1 MQHRYGKG
9 QAWFDAV
16 MVASLKYRILSQARP
31 FAPTALMIGNF
42 VTGIG
47 LLGPTAMLGEL
58 SAGLGVTI
66 REAGLL
72 ITFGAVMLC
81 ICSPLMSWLT
91 SRVERRRMFIGVSVV
106 VTLCNLAS
114 AFAPNYT
121 VLLAI
126 RLVMCIAAAPYTP
139 QAAGVVGMLV
149 PPEKRAS
156 SVAYVFLGWTL
167 AAAVGLPL
175 VTFIASRFGWREVY
189 GVVGVMS
196 CISLALLVWRI
207 PRGLFG
213 APVDLS
219 TWSSLARNRLVLL
232 LLSIT
237 TLQIA
242 GQFSI
247 FTFMAPLLERLAGA
261 GHDAAAS
268 VFAIYGV
275 CGFLGIMTATR
286 IVDNWGPLRT
296 SILSTSLVLA
306 GMSVWTFSAGHLAV
320 MALGV
325 AIWGLGFGAITSMQ
339 QVRLIMAAPAAGA
352 AAVSLNTSMLYVG
365 QAIGSGIGGLLFAG
379 GYFHASG
386 FVAMAF
392 LATALSAILWSRKLA
407 KRIAA

>member
-1 MQHRYGKG
+1 
-9 QAWFDAV
+9 
-16 MVASLKYRILSQARP
+16 
-31 FAPTALMIGNF
+31 MIGNF

-72 ITFGAVMLC
+72 ITFGAAMLC

-91 SRVERRRMFIGVSVV
+91 SRVERRHMLIGVIAVV
-106 VTLCNLAS
+106 AVCNLAS
-114 AFAPNYT
+114 AFAPNYA

-213 APVDLS
+213 VPVDLS
-219 TWSSLARNRLVLL
+219 TWSALARNRLVLL

-286 IVDNWGPLRT
+286 IVDTWGPLRT

-325 AIWGLGFGAITSMQ
+325 AIWGLGFGAIT
-339 QVRLIMAAPAAGA
+339 
-352 AAVSLNTSMLYVG
+352 
-365 QAIGSGIGGLLFAG
+365 
-379 GYFHASG
+379 
-386 FVAMAF
+386 
-392 LATALSAILWSRKLA
+392 
-407 KRIAA
+407 

>member
-1 MQHRYGKG
+1 
-9 QAWFDAV
+9 
-16 MVASLKYRILSQARP
+16 
-31 FAPTALMIGNF
+31 MIGNF

-91 SRVERRRMFIGVSVV
+91 SRIERRHMLIGVIAVV
-106 VTLCNLAS
+106 AVCNLAS
-114 AFAPNYT
+114 ALAPNYA

-149 PPEKRAS
+149 RPEKRGS

-175 VTFIASRFGWREVY
+175 VAFIASRFGWREVY
-189 GVVGVMS
+189 GCVGVMS
-196 CISLALLVWRI
+196 CISLVLLVWRI

-213 APVDLS
+213 ATVDLS

-237 TLQIA
+237 MLQIA

-247 FTFMAPLLERLAGA
+247 FTFMAPLLERLTGA

-286 IVDNWGPLRT
+286 IVDSWGPLRT
-296 SILSTSLVLA
+296 SILSTSLVLV
-306 GMSVWTFSAGHLAV
+306 GMTVWTLGAGHLPV

-339 QVRLIMAAPAAGA
+339 QVRLIMAAPPAGA
-352 AAVSLNTSMLYVG
+352 ASVSLNTSMLYVG
-365 QAIGSGIGGLLFAG
+365 QAIGSGIGGALFAG

-386 FVAMAF
+386 FVAMGF
-392 LATALSAILWSRKLA
+392 LTTALVAIVFSRRMSGRVA
-407 KRIAA
+407 

>member
-1 MQHRYGKG
+1 
-9 QAWFDAV
+9 
-16 MVASLKYRILSQARP
+16 
-31 FAPTALMIGNF
+31 MIGNF

-91 SRVERRRMFIGVSVV
+91 SRIERRHMLIGVIAVV
-106 VTLCNLAS
+106 AVCNLAS
-114 AFAPNYT
+114 ALAPNYA

-149 PPEKRAS
+149 PPEKRGG

-189 GVVGVMS
+189 GCVGVMS
-196 CISLALLVWRI
+196 CISLVLLVWRI

-237 TLQIA
+237 MLQIA

-286 IVDNWGPLRT
+286 IVDSWGPLRT

-306 GMSVWTFSAGHLAV
+306 GMTVWTLGAGHLPV

-339 QVRLIMAAPAAGA
+339 QVRLIMAAPSAGA
-352 AAVSLNTSMLYVG
+352 ASVSLNTSMLYVG
-365 QAIGSGIGGLLFAG
+365 QAIGSGIGGALFAG

-386 FVAMAF
+386 VVAMGF
-392 LATALSAILWSRKLA
+392 LTTALVAIAFSRKMSGRVA
-407 KRIAA
+407 

>member
-1 MQHRYGKG
+1 
-9 QAWFDAV
+9 
-16 MVASLKYRILSQARP
+16 
-31 FAPTALMIGNF
+31 MIGNF
-42 VTGIG
+42 VTGVG

-58 SAGLGVTI
+58 SADLGVTI

-91 SRVERRRMFIGVSVV
+91 SRIERRTMLISVIAV
-106 VTLCNLAS
+106 VAVCNLAS
-114 AFAPNYT
+114 AFAPNYG

-156 SVAYVFLGWTL
+156 NVAYVFLGWTL
-167 AAAVGLPL
+167 AAAVGLPM
-175 VTFIASRFGWREVY
+175 VTFIASHFGWREVY
-189 GVVGVMS
+189 GVVGVMN
-196 CISLALLVWRI
+196 CISLVLLVWRI

-219 TWSSLARNRLVLL
+219 TWSSLGRNRLVLL

-247 FTFMAPLLERLAGA
+247 FTFIVPLLERLAGA
-261 GHDAAAS
+261 GHNAAAI

-286 IVDNWGPLRT
+286 IVDHWGAFRT

-306 GMSVWTFSAGHLAV
+306 GMTVWTIGAGHLVA
-320 MALGV
+320 MACGV

-365 QAIGSGIGGLLFAG
+365 QAIGSGIGGVLFASG
-379 GYFHASG
+379 HFHASG
-386 FVAMAF
+386 YVAMVF
-392 LATALSAILWSRKLA
+392 LATALSAIVWSR
-407 KRIAA
+407 RIGRAAI

>member
-1 MQHRYGKG
+1 
-9 QAWFDAV
+9 
-16 MVASLKYRILSQARP
+16 
-31 FAPTALMIGNF
+31 MIGNF
-42 VTGIG
+42 VTGVG

-72 ITFGAVMLC
+72 ITFGAAMLC

-91 SRVERRRMFIGVSVV
+91 SRIERRTMLISVIAV
-106 VTLCNLAS
+106 VAVCNLAS

-156 SVAYVFLGWTL
+156 SVAYAFLGWTL
-167 AAAVGLPL
+167 AAAVGLPM
-175 VTFIASRFGWREVY
+175 VTFIASHFGWREVY

-196 CISLALLVWRI
+196 CISFALLVWRI
-207 PRGLFG
+207 PGGLFG

-247 FTFMAPLLERLAGA
+247 FTFIVPLLERLAGA
-261 GHDAAAS
+261 GHNAAAT
-268 VFAIYGV
+268 VFVIYGV

-286 IVDNWGPLRT
+286 IVDGWGPLRT

-306 GMSVWTFSAGHLAV
+306 GMSVWTFGAGHLVV
-320 MALGV
+320 MACGV

-365 QAIGSGIGGLLFAG
+365 QAIGSGIGGVLFAG
-379 GYFHASG
+379 GFFHSSG
-386 FVAMAF
+386 YVAMVF
-392 LATALSAILWSRKLA
+392 LTVALSAIIWSRRLS
-407 KRIAA
+407 RAAAV

>member
-1 MQHRYGKG
+1 
-9 QAWFDAV
+9 
-16 MVASLKYRILSQARP
+16 
-31 FAPTALMIGNF
+31 MIGNF

-91 SRVERRRMFIGVSVV
+91 SRIERRHMLIGVIAVV
-106 VTLCNLAS
+106 AVCNLAS
-114 AFAPNYT
+114 ALAPSYA

-149 PPEKRAS
+149 PPEKRGS

-167 AAAVGLPL
+167 AAAVGC
-175 VTFIASRFGWREVY
+175 
-189 GVVGVMS
+189 VGVMS
-196 CISLALLVWRI
+196 CISLVLLVWRI

-237 TLQIA
+237 MLQIA

-286 IVDNWGPLRT
+286 IVDSWGPLRT

-306 GMSVWTFSAGHLAV
+306 GMTVWTLGAGLLPV

-339 QVRLIMAAPAAGA
+339 QVRLIMAAPSAGA
-352 AAVSLNTSMLYVG
+352 ASVSLNTSMLYVG
-365 QAIGSGIGGLLFAG
+365 QAIGSGIGGALFAG

-386 FVAMAF
+386 FVAMGF
-392 LATALSAILWSRKLA
+392 LTTALVAIAFSRKMSGRVA
-407 KRIAA
+407 

>member
-1 MQHRYGKG
+1 
-9 QAWFDAV
+9 
-16 MVASLKYRILSQARP
+16 
-31 FAPTALMIGNF
+31 MIGNF

-72 ITFGAVMLC
+72 ITFGAAMLC

-91 SRVERRRMFIGVSVV
+91 SRVERRHMLIGVIAVV
-106 VTLCNLAS
+106 AVCNLAS
-114 AFAPNYT
+114 AFAPNYA

-189 GVVGVMS
+189 GVVSVMS
-196 CISLALLVWRI
+196 CISLVLLVWRI

-286 IVDNWGPLRT
+286 IVDTWGPLRT

-392 LATALSAILWSRKLA
+392 LATALSAILWSRRLA
-407 KRIAA
+407 TRIST

>member
-1 MQHRYGKG
+1 
-9 QAWFDAV
+9 
-16 MVASLKYRILSQARP
+16 
-31 FAPTALMIGNF
+31 MIGNF

-72 ITFGAVMLC
+72 ITFGAAMLC

-91 SRVERRRMFIGVSVV
+91 SRVERRHMLIGVIAVV
-106 VTLCNLAS
+106 AVCNLAS
-114 AFAPNYT
+114 AFAPNYA

-196 CISLALLVWRI
+196 CISLVLLVWRI

-286 IVDNWGPLRT
+286 IVDTWGPLRT

-392 LATALSAILWSRKLA
+392 LATALSAILWSRRLA
-407 KRIAA
+407 TRIST

>member
-1 MQHRYGKG
+1 
-9 QAWFDAV
+9 
-16 MVASLKYRILSQARP
+16 
-31 FAPTALMIGNF
+31 MIGNF
-42 VTGIG
+42 VTGVG
-47 LLGPTAMLGEL
+47 LLAPTAMLGEL
-58 SAGLGVTI
+58 SAGLGVSI

-91 SRVERRRMFIGVSVV
+91 SRMERRHLLLGVIAVV
-106 VTLCNLAS
+106 AVANLAS
-114 AFAPNYT
+114 AFAPNYA
-121 VLLAI
+121 VLLMI

-139 QAAGVVGMLV
+139 QAAGTVGMLV
-149 PPEKRAS
+149 SPDKRGS

-175 VTFIASRFGWREVY
+175 VAFIASRYGWREVY
-189 GVVGVMS
+189 ACVGVMS
-196 CISLALLVWRI
+196 CLSFVLLAWRL

-213 APVDLS
+213 VPVDLS
-219 TWSSLARNRLVLL
+219 TWSSLARNRLVVLL
-232 LLSIT
+232 LIIT
-237 TLQIA
+237 TLQIS
-242 GQFSI
+242 GQFAI

-261 GHDAAAS
+261 GHDAAAF

-286 IVDNWGPLRT
+286 IVDGWGALNT

-306 GMSVWTFSAGHLAV
+306 GMTVWGFGAGLLPV

-339 QVRLIMAAPAAGA
+339 QVRLIGAAPSAGA
-352 AAVSLNTSMLYVG
+352 ASVSLNTSMLYVG
-365 QAIGSGIGGLLFAG
+365 QAIGSGIGGALFAG

-386 FVAMAF
+386 FVAMGF
-392 LATALSAILWSRKLA
+392 LTMALVAIVFSRRMSGRVA
-407 KRIAA
+407 

>member
-1 MQHRYGKG
+1 
-9 QAWFDAV
+9 
-16 MVASLKYRILSQARP
+16 
-31 FAPTALMIGNF
+31 MIGNF
-42 VTGIG
+42 VTGVG
-47 LLGPTAMLGEL
+47 LLGPTAMLSEL

-91 SRVERRRMFIGVSVV
+91 SRIERRKMLIGVIAVV
-106 VTLCNLAS
+106 AICNLAS
-114 AFAPNYT
+114 AFATNYT
-121 VLLAI
+121 MLLAI

-149 PPEKRAS
+149 PPAKRGS

-167 AAAVGLPL
+167 AAAVGLPM
-175 VTFIASRFGWREVY
+175 VTFIASRYGWREVY
-189 GVVGVMS
+189 ACVGMLS

-232 LLSIT
+232 LLTIT

-286 IVDNWGPLRT
+286 IVDQWGALRT
-296 SILSTSLVLA
+296 SVLSTSLVLA
-306 GMSVWTFSAGHLAV
+306 GMSVWTFGAGHLAA

-339 QVRLIMAAPAAGA
+339 QVRLITAAPAAGA
-352 AAVSLNTSMLYVG
+352 AAISLNTSMLYVG
-365 QAIGSGIGGLLFAG
+365 QAIGSGIGGVLFAG
-379 GYFHASG
+379 GDFHASG
-386 FVAMAF
+386 FVAIAF
-392 LATALSAILWSRKLA
+392 LATALSAIIWSTRLV
-407 KRIAA
+407 RSTVT

>member
-1 MQHRYGKG
+1 
-9 QAWFDAV
+9 
-16 MVASLKYRILSQARP
+16 
-31 FAPTALMIGNF
+31 MIGNF

-91 SRVERRRMFIGVSVV
+91 SRVERKPLLLGIIAVV
-106 VTLCNLAS
+106 AAANLAS
-114 AFAPNYT
+114 TFAANYV

-126 RLVMCIAAAPYTP
+126 RLVMCVAAAPYTP
-139 QAAGVVGMLV
+139 QAAGTVGMLV
-149 PPEKRAS
+149 PPDKRGS

-175 VTFIASRFGWREVY
+175 VTFIASRYGWREVY
-189 GVVGVMS
+189 ACVGVMS
-196 CISLALLVWRI
+196 CLSFVLLAWRL

-213 APVDLS
+213 MPVDLS
-219 TWSSLARNRLVLL
+219 TWSSLARNRLVVLL
-232 LLSIT
+232 LVIT
-237 TLQIA
+237 TLQIS
-242 GQFSI
+242 GQFAI

-268 VFAIYGV
+268 VFAIYGF

-286 IVDNWGPLRT
+286 IVDGWGALNT

-306 GMSVWTFSAGHLAV
+306 GMSVWTFGAGLLPA

-325 AIWGLGFGAITSMQ
+325 AVWGLGFGAITSMQ
-339 QVRLIMAAPAAGA
+339 QVRLIGAAPSAGA
-352 AAVSLNTSMLYVG
+352 ASVSLNTSMLYVG
-365 QAIGSGIGGLLFAG
+365 QAIGSGIGGALFAG

-386 FVAMAF
+386 FVAMGF
-392 LATALSAILWSRKLA
+392 LATALAAIVFSRKMSGRVA
-407 KRIAA
+407 

>member
-1 MQHRYGKG
+1 
-9 QAWFDAV
+9 
-16 MVASLKYRILSQARP
+16 
-31 FAPTALMIGNF
+31 MIGNF
-42 VTGIG
+42 VTGVG
-47 LLGPTAMLGEL
+47 LLGPTAMLSEL

-91 SRVERRRMFIGVSVV
+91 SRIERRTMLIGVIAVV
-106 VTLCNLAS
+106 AICNLAS
-114 AFAPNYT
+114 AFATNYT
-121 VLLAI
+121 MLLAI

-149 PPEKRAS
+149 PPSKRGS

-167 AAAVGLPL
+167 AAAVGLPM
-175 VTFIASRFGWREVY
+175 VTFIASRYGWREVY
-189 GVVGVMS
+189 GCVGMLS

-232 LLSIT
+232 LLTIT

-275 CGFLGIMTATR
+275 CGFVGIMTATR
-286 IVDNWGPLRT
+286 IVDQWGALRT
-296 SILSTSLVLA
+296 SVLSTSLVLA
-306 GMSVWTFSAGHLAV
+306 GMSAWTFGAGHLAA

-339 QVRLIMAAPAAGA
+339 QVRLITAAPAAGA
-352 AAVSLNTSMLYVG
+352 AAISLNTSMLYVG
-365 QAIGSGIGGLLFAG
+365 QAIGSGIGGVLFAG

-386 FVAMAF
+386 FVAIAF
-392 LATALSAILWSRKLA
+392 LATALSAIIWSTRLV
-407 KRIAA
+407 RSTVT

>member
-1 MQHRYGKG
+1 
-9 QAWFDAV
+9 
-16 MVASLKYRILSQARP
+16 
-31 FAPTALMIGNF
+31 MIGNF
-42 VTGIG
+42 VSGIG
-47 LLGPTAMLGEL
+47 LIGPTAMLGEL
-58 SAGLGVTI
+58 SAGLGVSI

-91 SRVERRRMFIGVSVV
+91 SRIERKPLLLGIIAVV
-106 VTLCNLAS
+106 AVANLAS
-114 AFAPNYT
+114 AFAPNFA

-139 QAAGVVGMLV
+139 QAAGAVGMLV
-149 PPEKRAS
+149 PPDKRGS

-175 VTFIASRFGWREVY
+175 VTFIASRYGWREVY
-189 GVVGVMS
+189 ASVGVMS
-196 CISLALLVWRI
+196 CLSFVLLAWRL

-219 TWSSLARNRLVLL
+219 TWSSLARNRLVVLL
-232 LLSIT
+232 LIIT
-237 TLQIA
+237 TLQLS
-242 GQFSI
+242 GQFAI

-286 IVDNWGPLRT
+286 IVDGWGALNT
-296 SILSTSLVLA
+296 SILSTSLALA
-306 GMSVWTFSAGHLAV
+306 GITVWSFGAGLLPV

-339 QVRLIMAAPAAGA
+339 QVRLIGAAPSAGA
-352 AAVSLNTSMLYVG
+352 ASVSLNTSMLYVG
-365 QAIGSGIGGLLFAG
+365 QAIGSGIGGALFAG
-379 GYFHASG
+379 GYFQTSG
-386 FVAMAF
+386 FVAMGF
-392 LATALSAILWSRKLA
+392 LTMALAAIVFSRKMSG
-407 KRIAA
+407 RIA

>member
-1 MQHRYGKG
+1 
-9 QAWFDAV
+9 
-16 MVASLKYRILSQARP
+16 
-31 FAPTALMIGNF
+31 MIGNF
-42 VTGIG
+42 VTGVG
-47 LLGPTAMLGEL
+47 LLGPTAMLSEL

-91 SRVERRRMFIGVSVV
+91 SRIERRTMLIGVIAVV
-106 VTLCNLAS
+106 AICNLAS
-114 AFAPNYT
+114 AFATNYT
-121 VLLAI
+121 MLLAI

-149 PPEKRAS
+149 PPAKRGS

-167 AAAVGLPL
+167 AAAVGLPM
-175 VTFIASRFGWREVY
+175 VTFIASRYGWREVY
-189 GVVGVMS
+189 ACVGMLS

-232 LLSIT
+232 LLTIT

-286 IVDNWGPLRT
+286 IVDQWGALRT
-296 SILSTSLVLA
+296 SVLSTSLVLA
-306 GMSVWTFSAGHLAV
+306 GMSVWTFGAGHLAA

-339 QVRLIMAAPAAGA
+339 QVRLITAAPAAGA
-352 AAVSLNTSMLYVG
+352 AAISLNTSMLYVG
-365 QAIGSGIGGLLFAG
+365 QAIGSGIGGVLFAG

-386 FVAMAF
+386 FVAIAF
-392 LATALSAILWSRKLA
+392 LATALSAIIWSTRLV
-407 KRIAA
+407 RSTVT

>member
-1 MQHRYGKG
+1 
-9 QAWFDAV
+9 
-16 MVASLKYRILSQARP
+16 
-31 FAPTALMIGNF
+31 MIGNF
-42 VTGIG
+42 VAGVG

-91 SRVERRRMFIGVSVV
+91 SRIERRHLLIGVIAVV
-106 VTLCNLAS
+106 AICNLAS

-121 VLLAI
+121 VLLII

-149 PPEKRAS
+149 PPEKRGS

-189 GVVGVMS
+189 GCVGVMS
-196 CISLALLVWRI
+196 CVALALLVWRI

-296 SILSTSLVLA
+296 SILSTSLVLT
-306 GMSVWTFSAGHLAV
+306 GMSVWTFAAGYLPV

-339 QVRLIMAAPAAGA
+339 QVRLITAAPAAGA

-365 QAIGSGIGGLLFAG
+365 QAIGSGIGGVLFAA

-386 FVAMAF
+386 FVAMTF
-392 LATALSAILWSRKLA
+392 LATALSAIIWSR
-407 KRIAA
+407 RWSRAASL

>member
-1 MQHRYGKG
+1 M
-9 QAWFDAV
+9 F
-16 MVASLKYRILSQARP
+16 
-31 FAPTALMIGNF
+31 GNF

-47 LLGPTAMLGEL
+47 LLGPTAMLSEL

-91 SRVERRRMFIGVSVV
+91 SRIERRTMLIGVISVV
-106 VTLCNLAS
+106 AICNLAS
-114 AFAPNYT
+114 AFAPNYA

-149 PPEKRAS
+149 PPAKRGS

-167 AAAVGLPL
+167 AAAVGLPA
-175 VTFIASRFGWREVY
+175 VTFIASRCGWREVY
-189 GVVGVMS
+189 GCVGILS

-286 IVDNWGPLRT
+286 IVDQWGALRT
-296 SILSTSLVLA
+296 SVLSTSLVLV
-306 GMSVWTFSAGHLAV
+306 GMSVWTFGAGHLAM

-339 QVRLIMAAPAAGA
+339 QVRLIVAAPAAGA
-352 AAVSLNTSMLYVG
+352 AAISLNTSMLYVG
-365 QAIGSGIGGLLFAG
+365 QAIGSGIGGLLFAAG
-379 GYFHASG
+379 HFHASG

-392 LATALSAILWSRKLA
+392 LAAALSAIVWSTRLV
-407 KRIAA
+407 RSMPT

>member
-1 MQHRYGKG
+1 
-9 QAWFDAV
+9 
-16 MVASLKYRILSQARP
+16 
-31 FAPTALMIGNF
+31 MIGNF
-42 VTGIG
+42 VTGVG

-58 SAGLGVTI
+58 ATGLDVTI

-91 SRVERRRMFIGVSVV
+91 SRVERRMMLISVIAV
-106 VTLCNLAS
+106 VAVCNLAS
-114 AFAPNYT
+114 AFAANYT

-156 SVAYVFLGWTL
+156 SVAYAFLGWTL
-167 AAAVGLPL
+167 AAAVGLPM

-196 CISLALLVWRI
+196 CISFMLLVWRI
-207 PRGLFG
+207 PRGLYG
-213 APVDLS
+213 APVDLG

-247 FTFMAPLLERLAGA
+247 FTFMAPLLERLAAA
-261 GHDAAAS
+261 GHDAAAT

-286 IVDNWGPLRT
+286 IVDRWGALRT
-296 SILSTSLVLA
+296 SILSTSLVLG
-306 GMSVWTFSAGHLAV
+306 GMTIWSLGAGHLPV

-325 AIWGLGFGAITSMQ
+325 AVWGLGFGAITSMQ
-339 QVRLIMAAPAAGA
+339 QVRLIMAAPAAGTS
-352 AAVSLNTSMLYVG
+352 AVSLNTSMLYVG

-386 FVAMAF
+386 FVAMTF
-392 LATALSAILWSRKLA
+392 LAVALSAIIWSRRFSRSAPL
-407 KRIAA
+407 

>member
-1 MQHRYGKG
+1 MLSKRVSHR
-9 QAWFDAV
+9 
-16 MVASLKYRILSQARP
+16 

-42 VTGIG
+42 VTGVG
-47 LLGPTAMLGEL
+47 LLGPTAMLAEL
-58 SAGLGVTI
+58 SEGLDVSI
-66 REAGLL
+66 RQAGLL
-72 ITFGAVMLC
+72 ITFGAAMLC

-91 SRVERRRMFIGVSVV
+91 SRIERRHLLIGIISVV
-106 VTLCNLAS
+106 AACNLAS
-114 AFAPNYT
+114 SFAPNYA

-126 RLVMCIAAAPYTP
+126 RLVLCIAAAPYTP

-149 PPEKRAS
+149 PASRRGS

-175 VTFIASRFGWREVY
+175 VTFVAARYGWRDVY
-189 GVVGVMS
+189 LGTGLLG
-196 CISLALLVWRI
+196 CISAALLAWRL
-207 PRGLFG
+207 PRKLFG

-219 TWSSLARNRLVLL
+219 TWSALARNRLVVLL
-232 LLSIT
+232 LCIT

-261 GHDAAAS
+261 RHEAAGA

-286 IVDNWGPLRT
+286 VVDRWGPVRT
-296 SILSTSLVLA
+296 SLLSTSLVLT
-306 GMSVWTFSAGHLAV
+306 GMTTWTLGAGHLAA
-320 MALGV
+320 MACGV

-339 QVRLIMAAPAAGA
+339 QVRLLMAAPAAGA

-365 QAIGSGIGGLLFAG
+365 QSIGSGIGGVLFAAG
-379 GYFHASG
+379 EFHASG

-392 LATALSAILWSRKLA
+392 LATALSLILWSRSSA
-407 KRIAA
+407 FAR

>member
-1 MQHRYGKG
+1 
-9 QAWFDAV
+9 
-16 MVASLKYRILSQARP
+16 
-31 FAPTALMIGNF
+31 MIGNF
-42 VTGIG
+42 VTGVG
-47 LLGPTAMLGEL
+47 LLGPTAMLSVL

-91 SRVERRRMFIGVSVV
+91 CRIERRTMLIGVIAVV
-106 VTLCNLAS
+106 AICNLAS
-114 AFAPNYT
+114 AFAPNYA

-149 PPEKRAS
+149 PPAKRGS

-167 AAAVGLPL
+167 AAAVGLPM
-175 VTFIASRFGWREVY
+175 VAFFASRYGWREVY
-189 GVVGVMS
+189 GCVGILS
-196 CISLALLVWRI
+196 CSSLALLVWRI

-261 GHDAAAS
+261 GHAAAAS

-286 IVDNWGPLRT
+286 IVDHWGALRT
-296 SILSTSLVLA
+296 SVLSTSLVFV
-306 GMSVWTFSAGHLAV
+306 GMSVWTFGAGHLAV

-352 AAVSLNTSMLYVG
+352 AAISLNTSMLYVG
-365 QAIGSGIGGLLFAG
+365 QAIGSGIGGVLFAG

-392 LATALSAILWSRKLA
+392 LATALSAIIWSTRLV
-407 KRIAA
+407 RSMPT